1 MSDAREF
8 ALFCAVRRT
17 DPTAADTLLAAVAA
31 CAKAAGLKLAGV
43 LQREVQRPGRRR
55 CDMDLIDL
63 SSSTIIRISEDRGNL
78 ARGCRVDTGALAEA
92 IELVERSI
100 RIGAPDLVILNKFGK
115 AEENGGGMRHA
126 IGAALLADIPV
137 LLSVGERALP
147 AFEHFAGDL
156 CTVIEA
162 DAQVLSEW
170 LRVRFG
176 AEANLATALSSQA
189 TPIPIDH
196 RPVER

>member
-1 MSDAREF
+1 
-8 ALFCAVRRT
+8 
-17 DPTAADTLLAAVAA
+17 
-31 CAKAAGLKLAGV
+31 
-43 LQREVQRPGRRR
+43 
-55 CDMDLIDL
+55 MDLIDL
-63 SSSTIIRISEDRGNL
+63 ASDTIVRISEDRGNL
-78 ARGCRVDTGALAEA
+78 AQGCRTDAGGLAEA
-92 IELVERSI
+92 AEMVERSI

-137 LLSVGERALP
+137 LLSVGDLALP

-162 DAQVLSEW
+162 DAQVLNEW
-170 LRVRFG
+170 LKVQIG
-176 AEANLATALSSQA
+176 VEANLATALSRHA
-189 TPIPIDH
+189 TTTPIDS